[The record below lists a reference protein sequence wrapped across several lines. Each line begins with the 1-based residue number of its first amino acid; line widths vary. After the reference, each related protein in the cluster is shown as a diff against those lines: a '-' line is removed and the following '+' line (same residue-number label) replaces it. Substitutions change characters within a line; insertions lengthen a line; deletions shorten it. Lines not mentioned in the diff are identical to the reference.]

1 MEGNTK
7 KKKKLSKFT
16 YDNLRGSVVVQLTK
30 ITFLQ
35 LVQKIELIN

>member
-1 MEGNTK
+1 MGGNTKK

-30 ITFLQ
+30 ITFL
-35 LVQKIELIN
+35 

>member
-1 MEGNTK
+1 MGGNT

-30 ITFLQ
+30 ITFL
-35 LVQKIELIN
+35 